1 MTTRISKMSAKK
13 ELGVAKLFDV
23 SKSSKNVRKTMA
35 LQKAMTHFQIMQ
47 LKNAETEKELDGGSI
62 EYYELQESFL
72 DETMKVQDEMKD
84 YVVSVLKLTDEQTD
98 SFDEMTLNEQME
110 FSSKISAIVMEADLK
125 KAEKEDVGL
134 KD

>member
-35 LQKAMTHFQIMQ
+35 LQKSMTHFQIMQ
-47 LKNAETEKELDGGSI
+47 LKNKETEKELDGGSI

-98 SFDEMTLNEQME
+98 SFDEMTLDEQME
-110 FSSKISAIVMEADLK
+110 FSSKISAIIMEADLK